1 MRLKLYL
8 LETYPADIGLP
19 NYATSSSAGFDLRSV
34 ERVVIKPNETKLV
47 HLGIKSIIEKGYEV
61 QLRSRSGL
69 ALKKSVFLMNG
80 IGTIDADYRDEWGA
94 IIHNAGSED
103 FVIDIG
109 DRVAQAVVCALPKVD
124 IERIRGDI
132 GYEEDNDRKGGFG
145 STGIK

>member
-1 MRLKLYL
+1 MKLKLYL
-8 LETYPADIGLP
+8 LEKYPADIGLP
-19 NYATSSSAGFDLRSV
+19 GYATGSSAGFDVRSV

-47 HLGIKSIIEKGYEV
+47 HLGIKSVIEKGYEV

-94 IIHNAGSED
+94 ILHNAGTED
-103 FVIDIG
+103 FVIEVG
-109 DRVAQAVVCALPKVD
+109 DRIAQAVVCALPNVN
-124 IERIRGDI
+124 IERIYGDI
-132 GYEEDNDRKGGFG
+132 SYEDGNDRKGGFG

>member
-1 MRLKLYL
+1 
-8 LETYPADIGLP
+8 
-19 NYATSSSAGFDLRSV
+19 
-34 ERVVIKPNETKLV
+34 
-47 HLGIKSIIEKGYEV
+47 
-61 QLRSRSGL
+61 
-69 ALKKSVFLMNG
+69 MNG

-132 GYEEDNDRKGGFG
+132 GYEEGNDRKGGFG

>member
-1 MRLKLYL
+1 MKLKLFL
-8 LETYPADIGLP
+8 LEKYPADIGLP
-19 NYATSSSAGFDLRSV
+19 GYATGSSAGFDLRSV

-103 FVIDIG
+103 FAIDIG
-109 DRVAQAVVCALPKVD
+109 DRVAQAVVCALPKVN

-132 GYEEDNDRKGGFG
+132 GYEEGNDRKGGFG